1 MSSGKPINPNIDYKR
16 IEAAV
21 KEILEAVG
29 EDPERDGLLDTPSR
43 VAKAYAETLA
53 GYSEDPA
60 SHLDKQFDVDHGE
73 MVLVRDIPFAST
85 CEHHML
91 PFIGTAHIAYI
102 PGPEGKVCGLS
113 KLARLV
119 DGYARRL
126 QVQERL
132 NQQVADALVDR
143 LGACGAMVVL
153 EAEHLCMT
161 VRGVRKP
168 GSSTTTSAVRG
179 VMKESAA
186 TRAEALSLMQA

>member
-1 MSSGKPINPNIDYKR
+1 MSSDNPINPDIDYPR

-21 KEILEAVG
+21 KEILLAVG
-29 EDPERDGLLDTPSR
+29 EDPERDGLLATPAR

-53 GYSEDPA
+53 GYSMDPA
-60 SHLDKQFDVDHGE
+60 SYLDKQFDVDHGE
-73 MVLVRDIPFAST
+73 MVLVKDIPFAST

-91 PFIGTAHIAYI
+91 PFIGKAHIAYI
-102 PGPEGKVCGLS
+102 PGPDGKVCGLS

-132 NQQVADALVDR
+132 SQQVADALIER
-143 LGACGAMVVL
+143 LGACGAMVVI

-168 GSSTTTSAVRG
+168 GSSTTTSSVRG
-179 VMKESAA
+179 IMQDSAA
-186 TRAEALSLMQA
+186 TRAEALSLIQF

>member
-1 MSSGKPINPNIDYKR
+1 MADDESLNANIDYAR
-16 IEAAV
+16 IESAV
-21 KEILEAVG
+21 REILVAVG
-29 EDPERDGLLDTPSR
+29 EDPDRDGLVDTPSR

-53 GYSEDPA
+53 GYSQNPHD
-60 SHLDKQFDVDHGE
+60 HLDKQFEVDHDE
-73 MVLVRDIPFAST
+73 MVLVKDIPFAST

-91 PFIGTAHIAYI
+91 PFIGRAHIAYI
-102 PGPEGKVCGLS
+102 PGTDGKVCGLS

-132 NQQVADALVDR
+132 NGQVADALVDR
-143 LGACGAMVVL
+143 LGARGAMVVI

-186 TRAEALSLMQA
+186 TRAEALSLIKS

>member
-1 MSSGKPINPNIDYKR
+1 MSSDNTVNSNIDYPR

-21 KEILEAVG
+21 REILHAVG
-29 EDPERDGLLDTPSR
+29 EDPNRDGLLDTPSR
-43 VAKAYAETLA
+43 VAKAYAEILS
-53 GYSEDPA
+53 GYSIDP
-60 SHLDKQFDVDHGE
+60 SDYLDRQFEVDHGE
-73 MVLVRDIPFAST
+73 MVLVKDIPFAST

-91 PFIGTAHIAYI
+91 PFIGKAHIAYI

-132 NQQVADALVDR
+132 NQQIADALMNR

-186 TRAEALSLMQA
+186 TRAEALSLMQT

>member
-1 MSSGKPINPNIDYKR
+1 MSSDNPENPNIDYPR

-21 KEILEAVG
+21 KEILHAVG
-29 EDPERDGLLDTPSR
+29 EDPNRDGLLDTPSR
-43 VAKAYAETLA
+43 VAKAYAEILA
-53 GYSEDPA
+53 GYSIDP
-60 SHLDKQFDVDHGE
+60 SDYLDRQFEVDHRE
-73 MVLVRDIPFAST
+73 MVLVKEIPFAST

-91 PFIGTAHIAYI
+91 PFIGRAHIAYI

-132 NQQVADALVDR
+132 NQQIADALMNR

-179 VMKESAA
+179 IMKESAA
-186 TRAEALSLMQA
+186 TRAEALSLMQN

>member
-1 MSSGKPINPNIDYKR
+1 MSSDKPINPNIDYAR

-21 KEILEAVG
+21 KEILHAVG
-29 EDPERDGLLDTPSR
+29 EDPERDGLLETPAR

-53 GYSEDPA
+53 GYSIDP
-60 SHLDKQFDVDHGE
+60 STHLDKQFEVDHGE
-73 MVLVRDIPFAST
+73 MVIVRDIPFAST

-91 PFIGTAHIAYI
+91 PFIGKAHIAYI
-102 PGPEGKVCGLS
+102 PGPDGKVCGLS

-132 NQQVADALVDR
+132 NQQVADALVNR

-153 EAEHLCMT
+153 SAEHLCMT

-186 TRAEALSLMQA
+186 TRAEALSLIQA